1 MKWIVMMFVL
11 TIGAH
16 ADQLDRLKTRQA
28 AERVALQLEE
38 LQVNELQQ
46 LAENAQDKEQKRL
59 RAAIEELLRSPYA
72 GRRFEA
78 ELYVEKNDHKKP
90 GAIKALTA
98 AAEKLAVTTKDEDGK
113 WPRIIPPGNPFQIF
127 LYRRVHG
134 QVCSVHCHKLAEFN
148 VRRGEY

>member
-1 MKWIVMMFVL
+1 MFVL
-11 TIGAH
+11 AIGAH
-16 ADQLDRLKTRQA
+16 ADQLERLKIRQA
-28 AERVALQLEE
+28 AERVALQ
-38 LQVNELQQ
+38 Q
-46 LAENAQDKEQKRL
+46 LAENAQGKEQKRL

-78 ELYVEKNDHKKP
+78 ELYVEKLTTKKP

-98 AAEKLAVTTKDEDGK
+98 AAEKQAITTKDEDGK
-113 WPRIIPPGNPFQIF
+113 WVRTIPPENPFRIL
-127 LYRRVHG
+127 LYRRLHG

>member
-1 MKWIVMMFVL
+1 MNCK
-11 TIGAH
+11 
-16 ADQLDRLKTRQA
+16 
-28 AERVALQLEE
+28 
-38 LQVNELQQ
+38 
-46 LAENAQDKEQKRL
+46 LAENAQGKEQKRL

-78 ELYVEKNDHKKP
+78 ELYVEKLTTKKP

-98 AAEKLAVTTKDEDGK
+98 AAEKQAITTKDEDGK
-113 WPRIIPPGNPFQIF
+113 WVRTIPPENPFRIL
-127 LYRRVHG
+127 LYRRLHG